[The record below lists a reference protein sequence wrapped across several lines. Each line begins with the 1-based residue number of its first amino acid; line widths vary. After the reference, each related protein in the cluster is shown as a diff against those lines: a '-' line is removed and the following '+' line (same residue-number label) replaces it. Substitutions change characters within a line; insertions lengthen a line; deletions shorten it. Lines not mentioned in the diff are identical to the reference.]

1 ECPVPASPVTRPT
14 PCTWSGPVLPK
25 SATSLM
31 VATARS
37 RSFSVFSASS
47 FCFCTSMQP
56 SAHKQHKP
64 SAPMDRNMAETPHLD
79 RDFERQGN
87 TLDGEICQGKTDP
100 RLRIRKSLPIHVLN
114 RPLQSKA
121 DI

>member
-1 ECPVPASPVTRPT
+1 MPT
-14 PCTWSGPVLPK
+14 PCTCKGPVLPK

-79 RDFERQGN
+79 REFERQGD
-87 TLDGEICQGKTDP
+87 TLDGEICQGKTDLHHWRRKAMTINGLQP
-100 RLRIRKSLPIHVLN
+100 RCGLLC
-114 RPLQSKA
+114 A
-121 DI
+121 Y